1 MSVCVVEFEVADCF
15 KKVGHPG
22 SMSMYN
28 MYAISFFNI
37 LPVSLILLVGLF
49 LLGMLG
55 LRQQRPQIR
64 LQLSEPLYVQLAQL
78 LLAAGRGDDTNV
90 GSHN

>member
-1 MSVCVVEFEVADCF
+1 
-15 KKVGHPG
+15 
-22 SMSMYN
+22 MYN
-28 MYAISFFNI
+28 MYVISYFDI

-55 LRQQRPQIR
+55 IRRQRPQIR
-64 LQLSEPLYVQLAQL
+64 LQLSEPLYVQLARL
-78 LLAAGRGDDTNV
+78 LLAGGNGDDTNV